1 MKSIF
6 NNITKLNYKEFLNPE
21 NELLLIGLISICIA
35 IWIIL
40 YAIPGLLSNLFNTLL
55 GKLILLLSVIL
66 ISYKNV
72 KYGIL
77 LLIILI
83 IISRLISFTQPQLQP
98 KTKEGFTW
106 EQSKTDK
113 FLEIQK
119 SINPDVVFDASE
131 VQKQASQEDVDYFIK
146 NSHWKWSKETEDLY
160 IKTLYNNPYVRTDPQ
175 TALETMR
182 TIYNE
187 KAILQLLS
195 WQAKE
200 GQFLRN
206 GVSIRGGAINKYQA
220 LPNGW
225 GDYAFNSGQISK
237 TDNVI
242 KCGYDNKTKQLSLQ
256 QILNMGNGRILNEH
270 VKKILPVD
278 YNNLEKLIPGFKFL
292 KTPCN
297 PCTALEDPPNYN
309 CSFQLDISGSDPGV
323 SPIWKYLWSNTTT
336 NTINK

>member
-1 MKSIF
+1 MKSIMKF
-6 NNITKLNYKEFLNPE
+6 NYKEILDPK
-21 NELLLIGLISICIA
+21 NELILIGLISIFIL

-40 YAIPGLLSNLFNTLL
+40 YAIPGLLSNLFNTIL
-55 GKLILLLSVIL
+55 GKLILLLVVIL
-66 ISYKNV
+66 ISYKNI

-77 LLIILI
+77 LFVILI
-83 IISRLISFTQPQLQP
+83 IIYRLIS
-98 KTKEGFTW
+98 KTREGFTW
-106 EQSKTDK
+106 NKSSQYQ

-119 SINPDVVFDASE
+119 TINPDIVFDVSE
-131 VQKQASQEDVDYFIK
+131 VQKQASPEEVDYFIK
-146 NSHWKWSKETEDLY
+146 NGHWKWSKETEKLY

-187 KAILQLLS
+187 NAILQLLS
-195 WQAKE
+195 WQSKE

-206 GVSIRGGAINKYQA
+206 GVSIRGGEINKYQA

-242 KCGYDNKTKQLSLQ
+242 KCGNNKNDDKLSLQ
-256 QILNMGNGRILNEH
+256 QILYMGNGGILYEH
-270 VKKILPVD
+270 VKKIIPVD

-292 KTPCN
+292 KKPCN
-297 PCTALEDPPNYN
+297 PCEAMEDPANYN
-309 CSFQLDISGSDPGV
+309 CPFQLDISGSDPGV
-323 SPIWKYLWSNTTT
+323 SDIWKYLWF
-336 NTINK
+336 KK